1 MEKKINRKNLTYI
14 ITSAILICI
23 TLLINNDTN
32 AQRTKTSQRAGEL
45 RKAEKGLKD
54 NRYYFYMIDSSVSNF
69 ASAEERRLFKEAA
82 QRDIIA
88 QLLFMKF
95 LFKQSYIEI
104 RKSQKILIGL
114 YRKILNSN
122 IKNTKKLL
130 NEIAP
135 AVVLLDQHRPKHY
148 LHLGYRDVKTAQIFM
163 LMADNYRETLYSMR
177 LYKYAKAIKKTKH
190 GRRYGLLAMINTKIR
205 PREKDDFERPDY
217 DQIREKVI
225 KYAPEEKRDYYLSIH
240 QDNYYL
246 TKGDKSY
253 YDVLWQKMDVN
264 EIEDYQNY
272 MDKDELV
279 TTEVSPKNSNNV
291 SSDVN
296 PVR

>member
-1 MEKKINRKNLTYI
+1 MEKKIRRKNLPYI
-14 ITSAILICI
+14 ITSATLICI
-23 TLLINNDTN
+23 TLLINHDSN

-54 NRYYFYMIDSSVSNF
+54 NRYYFHMIDSSVSNF
-69 ASAEERRLFKEAA
+69 ASAEDKRIFKEAA

-95 LFKQSYIEI
+95 LFKESYIEI
-104 RKSQKILIGL
+104 RKSQEILIGL

-130 NEIAP
+130 SEIAP
-135 AVVLLDQHRPKHY
+135 AVVLLDQHRPIHY

-163 LMADNYRETLYSMR
+163 LMADNYREPLYSMR

-190 GRRYGLLAMINTKIR
+190 GRRYGLLAMINTKIG
-205 PREKDDFERPDY
+205 PYEKNNFERPDF
-217 DQIREKVI
+217 DQIKEKII
-225 KYAPEEKRDYYLSIH
+225 KYAPEEKRDYYLDIH

-246 TKGDKSY
+246 SKGDKSY
-253 YDVLWQKMDVN
+253 YDILWQEMDVN

-279 TTEVSPKNSNNV
+279 TTEAAQKNSNDV

-296 PVR
+296 PVK